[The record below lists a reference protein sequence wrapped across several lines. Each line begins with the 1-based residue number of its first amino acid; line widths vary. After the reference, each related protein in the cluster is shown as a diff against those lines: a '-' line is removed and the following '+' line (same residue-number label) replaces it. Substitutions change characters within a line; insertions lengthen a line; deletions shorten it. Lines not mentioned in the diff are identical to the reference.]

1 MKKIDLIHTAILIVA
16 MLAAYEAIQN
26 IISILS
32 ILAFLGDGPLFKRA
46 TEQFVFT
53 LIAVGSFTA
62 VCIIL
67 VKNGRNYAA
76 LILKDDPE
84 GSWEDAPKW
93 ELDRRNIL
101 LALFIGLGL
110 YTLIQ
115 SMPYT
120 LNDLYVMFSDKVSSN
135 LQDRGRKNNLIIELL
150 KATIGFLLIYAAP
163 ALTNFIDKT
172 IAVRLETNDSKT
184 Q

>member
-1 MKKIDLIHTAILIVA
+1 MKKIDLIHTSILIVA
-16 MLAAYEAIQN
+16 LLAGYEAIQN

-32 ILAFLGDGPLFKRA
+32 ILAFLGDGPVFKRV

-76 LILKDDPE
+76 LMLKDDPE

-93 ELDRRNIL
+93 DLDRRNIL
-101 LALFIGLGL
+101 LALFIGMGL
-110 YTLIQ
+110 YTLIR
-115 SMPYT
+115 STPYI
-120 LNDLYVMFSDKVSSN
+120 LNDLYVLFSDKVSSN
-135 LQDRGRKNNLIIELL
+135 LQDRDRKNTLVIDLL
-150 KATIGFLLIYAAP
+150 NATIGSILIYAAP

-172 IAVRLETNDSKT
+172 IAVRLENNDSRS
-184 Q
+184 